1 MSTKIRLG
9 VIAGTALL
17 LLAIG
22 LIKVTLTS
30 TNAASENQNFVME
43 YMTGY
48 SIPIVGMGTIVFV
61 ISSFL
66 LREKKPAQAN
76 QA

>member
-1 MSTKIRLG
+1 MSTKKRLG

-22 LIKVTLTS
+22 LIKVTLIS
-30 TNAASENQNFVME
+30 TTAASENQNFVLE

-48 SIPIVGMGTIVFV
+48 SIPILGMGIIVFV

-66 LREKKPAQAN
+66 LKEKKSMQATH
-76 QA
+76 A